1 MPGQEVVASGR
12 QSVEAEMRLKP
23 WDRSGGTTETKTH
36 SSDWED
42 ANFSIKHLA

>member
-1 MPGQEVVASGR
+1 MPGQEVVASSR

-23 WDRSGGTTETKTH
+23 WDHSGGTTETKTR